1 MCVAWCLTVVT
12 GGPSPLSSLLSPLW
26 LMRPAVS
33 ESSEA

>member
-12 GGPSPLSSLLSPLW
+12 GGPSPLLSPLW